1 MLKFRKKLREED
13 SIVEVGDVKLD
24 AKETEVVF
32 ADEEKDI
39 QVVVSP
45 DPENEN
51 SVTVAVL
58 TNSKEDVEEEE
69 VLGSA
74 SVEGSEDK
82 GAEESRKA
90 ARREAFR
97 KRLEARR
104 SAKRPNAPARNEARA
119 EAFRKRLEARRAAK
133 KAEAITSTST
143 AEARKKAIGEARAK
157 FRSKI
162 GKKA

>member
-1 MLKFRKKLREED
+1 MVRIKSRKIREDGED
-13 SIVEVGDVKLD
+13 AIIEVDGVKLN
-24 AKETEVVF
+24 ASQSEVIYQ
-32 ADEEKDI
+32 DEEKDI
-39 QVVVSP
+39 QVVASP

-51 SVTVAVL
+51 SVTIAVL
-58 TNSKEDVEEEE
+58 TASEEDVEDEK

-74 SVEGSEDK
+74 SVEGGEGEGS
-82 GAEESRKA
+82 AEESRKA

-104 SAKRPNAPARNEARA
+104 AAKKSGMPARDEARMA
-119 EAFRKRLEARRAAK
+119 DFRKRLEARRAEK
-133 KAEAITSTST
+133 KAEA
-143 AEARKKAIGEARAK
+143 RKASIAEARAK